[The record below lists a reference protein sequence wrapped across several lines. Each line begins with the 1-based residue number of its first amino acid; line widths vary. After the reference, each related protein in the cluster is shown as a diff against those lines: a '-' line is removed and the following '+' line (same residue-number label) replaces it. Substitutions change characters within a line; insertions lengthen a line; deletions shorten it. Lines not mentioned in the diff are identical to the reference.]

1 VIAITF
7 QMMHVTCLLAR
18 ECEEQPNRR
27 AGVALACTAQRSPPR
42 LKLFVMCA
50 GKAYNEK
57 SLNRLPCFG
66 ADHIHHFR
74 EKGRAPYTH
83 IMSQDRINE
92 LRSHIDGINLQILD
106 LLSQRGRVVEE
117 IGQVLTGMGAEH
129 YDPAREAE
137 MLHNLELHNKG
148 PFSTETIKALFREI
162 FRASLALEETQA
174 KAKIRVQRKSPDER
188 TIITLPDGTKIGDGS
203 FQLVAGP
210 CAVESFEQMDETAAA
225 LASRGVKV
233 LRGMAYKP
241 RTSPYEFQ
249 GMGEEGLKI
258 AREVANKYGMF
269 ICSEI
274 MDKSQIDMMLD
285 YVDILW
291 VGARNMQNSF
301 LLRALGRVNKPVILK
316 RGLSAT
322 LEEFL
327 YAAEYIVSSGNP
339 NVILIE
345 RGIRTFEK
353 STRNTL
359 DIGGVAV
366 LKLESHLPVVVDISH
381 SAGRRDI
388 ALPLARVAKASGADG
403 LMVEVHPN
411 PPVAMSDAKQQL
423 YIEQFHKVMDA
434 LDAMPTAAPV

>member
-1 VIAITF
+1 MADEYNATTQPSDQQLKQGGGRHPPIV
-7 QMMHVTCLLAR
+7 MS
-18 ECEEQPNRR
+18 EQP
-27 AGVALACTAQRSPPR
+27 TDR
-42 LKLFVMCA
+42 LQQLR
-50 GKAYNEK
+50 NQIDD
-57 SLNRLPCFG
+57 LN
-66 ADHIHHFR
+66 
-74 EKGRAPYTH
+74 
-83 IMSQDRINE
+83 M
-92 LRSHIDGINLQILD
+92 QILD
-106 LLSQRGRVVEE
+106 LLSRRATIVSE
-117 IGQVLTGMGAEH
+117 IGKVLTEMGSEH
-129 YDPAREAE
+129 YDPSREAQMLTALE
-137 MLHNLELHNKG
+137 MANKG
-148 PFSTETIKALFREI
+148 PFSNETIKALFREI
-162 FRASLALEETQA
+162 FRASLALEEQQA
-174 KAKIRVQRKSPDER
+174 RAKIRVHRKSSDER
-188 TIITLPDGTKIGDGS
+188 TIITLPDGVTTIGGDT
-203 FQLVAGP
+203 FQVISGP

-225 LASRGVKV
+225 LAQRGVKI

-249 GMGEEGLKI
+249 GMGEPGLKI
-258 AREVANKYGMF
+258 AREVANKYGQF
-269 ICSEI
+269 ITSEI
-274 MDKSQIDMMLD
+274 MDKSQIDMMMD
-285 YVDILW
+285 YVDIFW

-301 LLRALGRVNKPVILK
+301 LLKALGRINKPVILK

-388 ALPLARVAKASGADG
+388 AKPLARVAKASGADG

-423 YIEQFHKVMDA
+423 FIHQFHELMDA
-434 LDAMPTAAPV
+434 IQDKQLT